1 MTDEPGVAQEF
12 ESSVNPEQASRLL
25 RVAISGPDR
34 PVDDLL
40 CRLAESDGAAW
51 LTEALTAGPVG
62 TFGPPQRVLCEGT
75 LTLDQLLSIK
85 KDSTALAAKAP
96 DPPARLAAMAGYFF
110 AVAAGLAHFGRNT
123 SSRKREQ
130 LEPTLLDL
138 AAVTPEVWSKLFV
151 HAAAALSS
159 EA

>member
-1 MTDEPGVAQEF
+1 MKDEPGIAQDF

-25 RVAISGPDR
+25 RLAISGSDR

-40 CRLAESDGAAW
+40 CRLAESDSAAW
-51 LTEALTAGPVG
+51 LAEALTAGPVG
-62 TFGPPQRVLCEGT
+62 AFGSPPRVLCEGT

-85 KDSTALAAKAP
+85 KDSTALALKAR
-96 DPPARLAAMAGYFF
+96 DQAARLAAMASYFF
-110 AVAAGLAHFGRNT
+110 AVAAGLAHFGRNI
-123 SSRKREQ
+123 SSRERGH
-130 LEPTLLDL
+130 LEPMLLDL